1 MEEIVVDN
9 TEVPDEDDEEFID
22 EYEDN
27 VEMVGEEEEDD
38 KSTSLNQIN
47 PDSVIDTSSF
57 CFTGHKDAIY
67 CIAIHPLQQSNL
79 FLSGGGD
86 DKAYLWDISNGSNNS
101 SSSRYEFQHN
111 DTVSS
116 VGFNFDGTLCLTGGY
131 DGYVKIWDVVTGELK
146 QNLEGPEDIEWAQ
159 WHSKGNAVI
168 AGSRDGT
175 IWMWMATDG
184 SCLQVFAGHEGGV
197 SQGCFSKD
205 GKLVCSGGEDGTV
218 RLWAPKT
225 GICKHVFASFDA
237 HQALITS
244 IDSSN
249 DGLLLLTGKVT
260 YIFYIFY

>member
-9 TEVPDEDDEEFID
+9 TEVPDEDDEEFMD

-101 SSSRYEFQHN
+101 SFPI
-111 DTVSS
+111 
-116 VGFNFDGTLCLTGGY
+116 VGNVTSGAVILGA
-131 DGYVKIWDVVTGELK
+131 VAADVVLSV
-146 QNLEGPEDIEWAQ
+146 P
-159 WHSKGNAVI
+159 
-168 AGSRDGT
+168 
-175 IWMWMATDG
+175 
-184 SCLQVFAGHEGGV
+184 
-197 SQGCFSKD
+197 
-205 GKLVCSGGEDGTV
+205 
-218 RLWAPKT
+218 
-225 GICKHVFASFDA
+225 
-237 HQALITS
+237 
-244 IDSSN
+244 
-249 DGLLLLTGKVT
+249 
-260 YIFYIFY
+260 